1 MSYEYVGIG
10 FVEVGFAEVPSGAA
24 GAVLSPRTGCCVG
37 VVFSWGE
44 GAKPVRSA
52 MAARCSAV

>member
-37 VVFSWGE
+37 VAFSWGE
-44 GAKPVRSA
+44 GAKGVRNA
-52 MAARCSAV
+52 MTVRCGAV